1 VAAAGVDT
9 AQVVTLPGLQGGTRY
24 YYQVVARDTA
34 GNETVAGVDSF
45 TTVAVALAAEGPSV
59 VGLALSS
66 PYPNPSRGVVRL
78 VLGLTAEAEVRFS
91 VHDLQGRE
99 LWRDRVERRGAGRWT
114 LEWKGEGMD
123 GTRVAPG
130 VYYARVEAQ
139 GQRWVRRVTM
149 LR

>member
-1 VAAAGVDT
+1 
-9 AQVVTLPGLQGGTRY
+9 
-24 YYQVVARDTA
+24 
-34 GNETVAGVDSF
+34 
-45 TTVAVALAAEGPSV
+45 
-59 VGLALSS
+59 
-66 PYPNPSRGVVRL
+66 VRL

-99 LWRDRVERRGAGRWT
+99 LWRDGVERRGAGRWT
-114 LEWKGEGMD
+114 LEWKGVGSD